1 MVDLGEVEEADP
13 ETEAVVDPGSV
24 VQVAGLE
31 QELEGVDQDCC
42 QEPET
47 PCLLNQQPLVQLPAK
62 LLVVQVSLQ
71 LQLLGEVS
79 VEELEEVVMMS
90 LDCSGLES

>member
-1 MVDLGEVEEADP
+1 MEEADP
-13 ETEAVVDPGSV
+13 ETVAVIDPGSV
-24 VQVAGLE
+24 EQVAVLD
-31 QELEGVDQDCC
+31 QELEGLDQDCW

-47 PCLLNQQPLVQLPAK
+47 PCLPNQQPLVQLPAK

-71 LQLLGEVS
+71 PQLLGEVS